1 MTDLPSLIDG
11 HKPIEERL
19 KISVLPTIQVI
30 SHQHS
35 TALLTISNH
44 SITPKTIG
52 KGTKLATGT
61 CAFEEITC
69 QSLDNVNFVTSSIS
83 QQSPQSC
90 IHVLTSKMQHLSHPQ
105 QQQATQLL
113 TEFQDVFSLSNSKIG
128 RANVTPFDVQLVH
141 STPISTPLR
150 RVPRHQQPIVK
161 ELLKHYQEL
170 GFIEHIDSPYRAAT
184 LLVQKKNIANSAH
197 VTDRFRLVVDYRFL
211 NNSLTDSGWPAPS
224 IQQCLDSVAG
234 SKFVSSIDFNSGY
247 HQIPC
252 NESCKP
258 LLAFSPG
265 YGFGQWT
272 WTVMPQGIKP
282 ASNHFQKTME
292 QTFSD
297 LSDCILPPFF
307 DDVVIKGTD
316 FDAHL
321 LSVRKVLTRIRNVG
335 LTLNALKCC
344 FFQTKLPYLGHVID
358 DGHIRL
364 DPTRVQSILDLP
376 APTTVRKLK
385 EFLGMAQFCD
395 RFLPHYS
402 EIASPL
408 HHLTEA
414 AVPFCWTN
422 ECETAFNNIKQLL
435 TNAPLLHA
443 PDSRDFFILETD
455 FSDKGEG
462 VCLKA
467 RSYTDGN
474 KYIIAYASHKFNSME
489 AKWNIVEKEAHT
501 IISATQKF
509 RHYLFGKP
517 FLLRTDNCINTYLQ
531 TKRSPK
537 SRKLL
542 NWALELSEF
551 DYEIEHI
558 PSKNNAISDCLS
570 RLYTVNSSAMDLQPE
585 FSTADLIA
593 HQTQDRSICE
603 AKAYLLSKEQFNIT
617 QLGNLKRYRKH
628 LTISTEGILLWKSL
642 PVIPEQLRSTILHTC
657 HDHAS
662 SGHFGIDRTWTRLSS
677 TYFWPNARDDV
688 TNWVKSCPNCLSFNP
703 PPHGYSKAPLQPIE
717 SSERFQLVCYDLAG
731 PFIPASDNGYTYVL
745 ILVDHFT
752 KWLEV
757 IPLKDI
763 RASTIAIAIH
773 DQWICRY
780 GIMQRLHSDGAPN
793 VDGCL
798 MHEVCN
804 LLGIGKSKSSRLRP
818 QGDGLSEA
826 MVKQTKSCIQKQV
839 DTFITTASH
848 GRNWDQHL
856 QSSAFAIRTSVNTST
871 NFTPAELLFG
881 TKLTTP
887 VQLLTAPSN
896 RPIPSSLPHHIKQ
909 AQNFA
914 TDLGER
920 VKQTVTQVQASL
932 SASRNRM
939 KKQYDQHTKEH
950 HYQVDDRVM
959 LWHPNKKKGISCCWQ
974 PNWSGPWTITKLIG
988 DVNCQLNN
996 SQSNAT
1002 PVVHVNQLKYI
1013 TPRFDHLIAEPTTVK
1028 QTTPPQSNTTDL
1040 FDSLVTDQT
1049 PNIEQNA
1056 HNNNL
1061 NREENGE
1068 TAQNRIAD
1076 RNEHERGVHVNENA
1090 PIMTRGWCNVN
1101 KNNIIRTRTRSSVT

>member
-1 MTDLPSLIDG
+1 
-11 HKPIEERL
+11 
-19 KISVLPTIQVI
+19 
-30 SHQHS
+30 
-35 TALLTISNH
+35 
-44 SITPKTIG
+44 
-52 KGTKLATGT
+52 
-61 CAFEEITC
+61 
-69 QSLDNVNFVTSSIS
+69 
-83 QQSPQSC
+83 
-90 IHVLTSKMQHLSHPQ
+90 
-105 QQQATQLL
+105 
-113 TEFQDVFSLSNSKIG
+113 
-128 RANVTPFDVQLVH
+128 
-141 STPISTPLR
+141 
-150 RVPRHQQPIVK
+150 
-161 ELLKHYQEL
+161 
-170 GFIEHIDSPYRAAT
+170 
-184 LLVQKKNIANSAH
+184 
-197 VTDRFRLVVDYRFL
+197 
-211 NNSLTDSGWPAPS
+211 
-224 IQQCLDSVAG
+224 
-234 SKFVSSIDFNSGY
+234 
-247 HQIPC
+247 
-252 NESCKP
+252 
-258 LLAFSPG
+258 
-265 YGFGQWT
+265 
-272 WTVMPQGIKP
+272 
-282 ASNHFQKTME
+282 
-292 QTFSD
+292 
-297 LSDCILPPFF
+297 
-307 DDVVIKGTD
+307 
-316 FDAHL
+316 
-321 LSVRKVLTRIRNVG
+321 
-335 LTLNALKCC
+335 
-344 FFQTKLPYLGHVID
+344 
-358 DGHIRL
+358 
-364 DPTRVQSILDLP
+364 
-376 APTTVRKLK
+376 
-385 EFLGMAQFCD
+385 MAQFCD

-408 HHLTEA
+408 HHFTEA

-435 TNAPLLHA
+435 TNAPLLRA

-474 KYIIAYASHKFNSME
+474 KYIIAYASHKFNSTE
-489 AKWNIVEKEAHT
+489 AKWNIVEKEAHA
-501 IISATQKF
+501 IIFATQKF

-517 FLLRTDNCINTYLQ
+517 FLLRTDNRINTYLQ

-603 AKAYLLSKEQFNIT
+603 AKVYLLSKEQFDIT

-703 PPHGYSKAPLQPIE
+703 PPHRYSKAPLQPIE

-757 IPLKDI
+757 ILLKDI

-773 DQWICRY
+773 DQWIWRY

-856 QSSAFAIRTSVNTST
+856 QSSAFAIRTS
-871 NFTPAELLFG
+871 
-881 TKLTTP
+881 
-887 VQLLTAPSN
+887 
-896 RPIPSSLPHHIKQ
+896 
-909 AQNFA
+909 
-914 TDLGER
+914 
-920 VKQTVTQVQASL
+920 
-932 SASRNRM
+932 
-939 KKQYDQHTKEH
+939 EH
-950 HYQVDDRVM
+950 KYQS
-959 LWHPNKKKGISCCWQ
+959 HSC
-974 PNWSGPWTITKLIG
+974 
-988 DVNCQLNN
+988 
-996 SQSNAT
+996 
-1002 PVVHVNQLKYI
+1002 
-1013 TPRFDHLIAEPTTVK
+1013 
-1028 QTTPPQSNTTDL
+1028 
-1040 FDSLVTDQT
+1040 
-1049 PNIEQNA
+1049 
-1056 HNNNL
+1056 
-1061 NREENGE
+1061 
-1068 TAQNRIAD
+1068 
-1076 RNEHERGVHVNENA
+1076 
-1090 PIMTRGWCNVN
+1090 
-1101 KNNIIRTRTRSSVT
+1101 